1 MTKKVRIIAISV
13 LAVLIVL
20 GCILGVHYHMKNK
33 ITFTVRDTLPDG
45 QGKDAVVILLGGQ
58 SNASGCSLDEYLRRN
73 VTEEKYAEYP
83 NGYDNVYIN
92 YLAGLNVSNGFVKC
106 ATAQGEAGGYFGPE
120 LGMAEKLHEMYPDE
134 TVFIIKYAWGGSDLY
149 TQWLSPSSKGKT
161 GDLYK
166 QFVAYVETSLQYLV
180 SKNYNI
186 RIEGMCWMQGESDT
200 TDFKGERYF
209 DNQCAFVSY
218 LRADLAPYAE
228 EGGIYFI
235 DAGISD
241 GPYCE
246 PAYPAVNEAKRRFS
260 ELSPLNLYFSTIDE
274 GLTTLYE
281 PEGDPDY
288 GHYDALCEIRLGQ
301 LFAERVIES
310 YCARP

>member
-73 VTEEKYAEYP
+73 VTEEKYAEYQ
-83 NGYDNVYIN
+83 NGYDHVYIN
-92 YLAGLNVSNGFVKC
+92 YLAGLNMSNGFVKC
-106 ATAQGEAGGYFGPE
+106 STAQGEAGGHFGPE

-149 TQWLSPSSKGKT
+149 AQWLSPSSKGKT

-186 RIEGMCWMQGESDT
+186 RIEGMCWMQGESDAFQVKT
-200 TDFKGERYF
+200 ASEYGIHLDNFIQDIRKTFSQYAADDGITFVDAYIAENPAFWVYYEMVNNGKREVAERSSLNVVVDTDMLVCTE
-209 DNQCAFVSY
+209 
-218 LRADLAPYAE
+218 
-228 EGGIYFI
+228 
-235 DAGISD
+235 
-241 GPYCE
+241 E
-246 PAYPAVNEAKRRFS
+246 PA
-260 ELSPLNLYFSTIDE
+260 D
-274 GLTTLYE
+274 
-281 PEGDPDY
+281 DPDIP
-288 GHYDALCEIRLGQ
+288 HYDSLSEIKLGHM
-301 LFAERVIES
+301 FAEQL
-310 YCARP
+310 AAFMD

>member
-20 GCILGVHYHMKNK
+20 GCIWGVHYHMKNK

-73 VTEEKYAEYP
+73 VTEEKYAEYQ
-83 NGYDNVYIN
+83 NGYDHVYIN

-186 RIEGMCWMQGESDT
+186 RIEGMCWMQGESDAFQVKT
-200 TDFKGERYF
+200 ASEYGTHL
-209 DNQCAFVSY
+209 DNFIQDVRKTFSQYAADDGIAFVDAY
-218 LRADLAPYAE
+218 IAE
-228 EGGIYFI
+228 NPAFWVYYEMVNNGKREVAERSSLNVVV
-235 DAGISD
+235 DTD
-241 GPYCE
+241 MLVCTEE
-246 PAYPAVNEAKRRFS
+246 PVDN
-260 ELSPLNLYFSTIDE
+260 
-274 GLTTLYE
+274 
-281 PEGDPDY
+281 PDIP
-288 GHYDALCEIRLGQ
+288 HYDSLSEIKLGHM
-301 LFAERVIES
+301 FAEQL
-310 YCARP
+310 AAFMD

>member
-73 VTEEKYAEYP
+73 VTEEKYAEYQ
-83 NGYDNVYIN
+83 NGYDHVYIN

-120 LGMAEKLHEMYPDE
+120 LGMAEKLHEMHPDE

-149 TQWLSPSSKGKT
+149 SQWLSPSSKGKT

-186 RIEGMCWMQGESDT
+186 RIEGMCWMHGESDAFQVKT
-200 TDFKGERYF
+200 ASEYGIHL
-209 DNQCAFVSY
+209 DNFIQDIRKTFSQYAADDGIAFVDAY
-218 LRADLAPYAE
+218 IAE
-228 EGGIYFI
+228 NPAFWVYYEMVNNGKREVAERSSLNVVV
-235 DAGISD
+235 DTD
-241 GPYCE
+241 MLVCTEE
-246 PAYPAVNEAKRRFS
+246 PADN
-260 ELSPLNLYFSTIDE
+260 
-274 GLTTLYE
+274 
-281 PEGDPDY
+281 PDIP
-288 GHYDALCEIRLGQ
+288 HYDSLSEIKLGHM
-301 LFAERVIES
+301 FAEQL
-310 YCARP
+310 AAFMD

>member
-20 GCILGVHYHMKNK
+20 GCIWGVHYHMKNK

-73 VTEEKYAEYP
+73 VTEEKYAEYQ
-83 NGYDNVYIN
+83 NGYDHVYIN
-92 YLAGLNVSNGFVKC
+92 YWAGLNVSNGFVKC
-106 ATAQGEAGGYFGPE
+106 ATAQGEAGGHFGPE

-149 TQWLSPSSKGKT
+149 AQWLSPSSKGKT

-186 RIEGMCWMQGESDT
+186 RIEGMCWMQGESDAFQVKT
-200 TDFKGERYF
+200 ATNYATHLENFIQDIRKEFSQYAAEDGI
-209 DNQCAFVSY
+209 AFVHAY
-218 LRADLAPYAE
+218 IAE
-228 EGGIYFI
+228 N
-235 DAGISD
+235 
-241 GPYCE
+241 
-246 PAYPAVNEAKRRFS
+246 PAFWVYYEMVNNGKREVAER
-260 ELSPLNLYFSTIDE
+260 SPLNVVVDTDMLVCTEEPID
-274 GLTTLYE
+274 
-281 PEGDPDY
+281 DPDIA
-288 GHYDALCEIRLGQ
+288 HYDSLSEIKLGHM
-301 LFAERVIES
+301 FAEQLAVFMD
-310 YCARP
+310 